1 MVGKVL
7 SCKWLGRE
15 LPVHPKHFSTKTRH
29 TTAPFSSGYSS
40 SIRLNAR
47 FFSPMNAAGDIYGVL
62 QCLTCMWHLWYDTD
76 LHEGRKKH
84 RVPIRKNR
92 GLAQH
97 FTQQG
102 RVYQCCDN
110 VAPWN
115 VAGQSFHSNKNCTRN
130 ISENTVDDF
139 PVAALEFSSNV
150 VKFYMTAGISIAY
163 STSCVFEILSKPFRL
178 GLQRQGP
185 KQNDVLKFVKKN
197 HIQNEP
203 VSSSPRH
210 LCKMSAQIF
219 EHRTDQDRYAED
231 DKNYRPTPILY
242 SN

>member
-1 MVGKVL
+1 MT
-7 SCKWLGRE
+7 
-15 LPVHPKHFSTKTRH
+15 H
-29 TTAPFSSGYSS
+29 
-40 SIRLNAR
+40 
-47 FFSPMNAAGDIYGVL
+47 
-62 QCLTCMWHLWYDTD
+62 MWHLWYDTD